1 MTYSLSYL
9 SNSKGQHTAI
19 QMPLKDWKK
28 VEQRLREAE
37 FLRNLRSSLIEAK
50 GEVALHRQ
58 GKKKL
63 QTLEE
68 LLAED

>member
-1 MTYSLSYL
+1 MTYSLSYI
-9 SNSKGQHTAI
+9 SDSKGKHTAI
-19 QMPLKDWKK
+19 QMPMKDWIK

-37 FLRNLRSSLIEAK
+37 FLRNLHSSVSEAIEETK
-50 GEVALHRQ
+50 LHRQ

-63 QTLEE
+63 KSLEE

>member
-9 SNSKGQHTAI
+9 SDSKGKHTAI
-19 QMPLKDWKK
+19 QMPMKDWKK

-37 FLRNLRSSLIEAK
+37 FLTNLRSSYTEALQ
-50 GEVALHRQ
+50 EVKLHRQ

-63 QTLEE
+63 KTLEE
-68 LLAED
+68 LLAEG

>member
-1 MTYSLSYL
+1 MTYSLSYI
-9 SNSKGQHTAI
+9 SDSKGKHTAV
-19 QMPLKDWKK
+19 QMPIKDWVK

-37 FLRNLRSSLIEAK
+37 FLKNLRSSVGEALEDVK
-50 GEVALHRQ
+50 LHRQ

-63 QTLEE
+63 KTLEE

>member
-1 MTYSLSYL
+1 MTYSLSYI
-9 SNSKGQHTAI
+9 SDSKGEHTAI
-19 QMPLKDWKK
+19 QMPMKDWKK

-37 FLRNLRSSLIEAK
+37 FLRNLRSSVIEGIEEMK
-50 GEVALHRQ
+50 LHRQ

-63 QTLEE
+63 KTLEE